1 MERGFPRVL
10 AMLPNRGNAALVRSA
25 LLACAVMA
33 LLPTAVEACPTLTRE
48 QELNRKR
55 EVARFLSETDLKVRG
70 TFTEPPQAALPE
82 GETEPRRSGIV
93 TTADGRR
100 FRIRLYEEDFYWCS
114 GFPNRSVYN
123 GDRGLFYLS
132 HSDDP
137 IPEDLPDGV
146 IAEYTL
152 IHFRSGRGK

>member
-1 MERGFPRVL
+1 VPVMQPNWGHTALMRGSVL
-10 AMLPNRGNAALVRSA
+10 ASA
-25 LLACAVMA
+25 LAA
-33 LLPTAVEACPTLTRE
+33 LLPMAAEACPTLTRE
-48 QELNRKR
+48 QELHRKR

-70 TFTEPPQAALPE
+70 TFTEPPQAALLE
-82 GETEPRRSGIV
+82 GKTEPRRSGIV

-100 FRIRLYEEDFYWCS
+100 IRIRLYEEDFYWCS